1 MTDNSARPLSPHLQ
15 VYKPQLTSVLS
26 ILHRITGLL
35 LSAFAFGWIIWLVC
49 LNRGPDALQT
59 FSGLLGSLPGMLLG
73 ILATWALFY
82 HLLNGIRH
90 LVWDTGRWLE
100 LDSARRAGW
109 AVVIV
114 SLVLTAA
121 AWGYWS

>member
-1 MTDNSARPLSPHLQ
+1 MTQNSARPLSPHLQ

-26 ILHRITGLL
+26 ILHRITGIL
-35 LSAFAFGWIIWLVC
+35 LSAFAVGWLVWLVC
-49 LNRGPDALQT
+49 LNRGPHALDT
-59 FSGLLGSLPGMLLG
+59 FNSLLNTIPGKLMC

-82 HLLNGIRH
+82 HLLNGVRH

-100 LDSARRAGW
+100 LDAARRAGW
-109 AVVIV
+109 AVVV
-114 SLVLTAA
+114 LSLVLSVV